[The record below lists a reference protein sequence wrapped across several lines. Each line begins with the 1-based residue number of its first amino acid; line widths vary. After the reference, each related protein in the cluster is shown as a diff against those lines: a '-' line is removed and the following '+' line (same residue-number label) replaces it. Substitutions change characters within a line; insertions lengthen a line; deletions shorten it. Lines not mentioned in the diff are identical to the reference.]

1 MIKLKNGVET
11 VYSFGKWNRFCLL
24 EKHVQ
29 KPSKLTESTNNK
41 MINLINVCMWPILS
55 LADHKRVRDD
65 VKKCIRSKRISI
77 VMNFEHNFILF
88 NDYLRIKAS
97 DRVIM
102 RLTAANDIKTPSQA
116 IGNVA

>member
-1 MIKLKNGVET
+1 MIKLKNEVET

-55 LADHKRVRDD
+55 LFAGHKRVRDD
-65 VKKCIRSKRISI
+65 VKKIYTTETHFNLK
-77 VMNFEHNFILF
+77 FI
-88 NDYLRIKAS
+88 I
-97 DRVIM
+97 
-102 RLTAANDIKTPSQA
+102 
-116 IGNVA
+116 